1 MSQVLGEA
9 SPLKWTSFIKSRRVT
24 MRLWRLL
31 VVLSAAGSSSRPNCI
46 YLQLLLLVYKRLGII
61 VLEPILVLVL
71 AAPAIANHFLPI
83 DCNR

>member
-31 VVLSAAGSSSRPNCI
+31 VVSAAGSSSRPNCI

>member
-24 MRLWRLL
+24 MRLWSLL
-31 VVLSAAGSSSRPNCI
+31 VVSAAGSSSRPNCI

>member
-24 MRLWRLL
+24 MRLWSLL
-31 VVLSAAGSSSRPNCI
+31 VVSAADSSSRPNCI